1 MNSLLKRFQLIKEDL
16 IKGGMS
22 DGMSL
27 EDIAVKH
34 KIDLIEIE
42 KQFEKGL
49 KVEKEHTSDESIASE
64 IAKDHIFEDP
74 NYYDKLD
81 KMENGGT
88 EQTKKEFKL
97 SNNSNLFKRLLKLWD
112 IDDTWNI
119 FIEKYENPFKLELE
133 AKKDNK
139 KIEMYICLETTE
151 KSINYNVSLYV
162 SIDNEEKYNKTIK
175 MPIDALVLGILD
187 NKEIE
192 KFVSEKNKLLK

>member
-27 EDIAVKH
+27 EDIAAKH
-34 KIDLIEIE
+34 NVDLAEIS
-42 KQFEKGL
+42 KQFERGL
-49 KVEKEHTSDESIASE
+49 KVEKEHTDDENIAKE
-64 IAKDHIFEDP
+64 IAMDHIFEDP

-88 EQTKKEFKL
+88 EQIKKEFKL

-151 KSINYNVSLYV
+151 KNINYNVSLHV

-175 MPIDALVLGILD
+175 MSIETLVLGILD
-187 NKEIE
+187 DKEIE